1 MAHTNRQIAESFA
14 AMINGTQ
21 ENSVST
27 YRGNFR
33 ARKDNSGNA
42 YLYSYSTLIA
52 YYEKGSQTL
61 IFNVTRYS
69 TTTSTKH
76 QTHFYIICRNAYRVK
91 HTVIVTGC
99 KYCEND
105 LKRYLVYN
113 RYIAQDGRSWDGKP
127 LYRVF
132 DTVSKSTVCTYK
144 KRSFA
149 ERKAKELNEAQ
160 APSSRCSGSK

>member
-1 MAHTNRQIAESFA
+1 MSYTNKQVAKSFA
-14 AMINGTQ
+14 DMVNGTQ

-27 YRGNFR
+27 SNGNFS

-52 YYEKGSQTL
+52 YYEKESQTL

-76 QTHFYIICRNAYRVK
+76 QTHFYIIERNAYKVK
-91 HTVIVTGC
+91 HTASVTGC
-99 KYCEND
+99 QYCEND
-105 LKRYLVYN
+105 LKRYLVEN
-113 RYIAQDGRSWDGKP
+113 RYIAQDGQSWDNKP

-132 DTVSKSTVCTYK
+132 DTVSKSIVCTYQ
-144 KRSFA
+144 KRFFA

-160 APSSRCSGSK
+160 ALKG